1 MDAREDLAL
10 TRSLTA
16 LPGWAW
22 HARMGVRQGERS
34 ATVLEVYEGE
44 WLDTAYIELRLS
56 MSDGMTPLAHPD
68 YVALDFDC
76 GTTGGHLLNLLD
88 GPVDAMRVGGRWCVR
103 DESAT
108 AEAPTLARA
117 CAGLA
122 RERGYWRQA

>member
-16 LPGWAW
+16 LPGWEW
-22 HARMGVRQGERS
+22 HVRMGVREGS
-34 ATVLEVYEGE
+34 LPATVLEVCVGD
-44 WLDTAYIELRLS
+44 WLDTHYTELRLS
-56 MSDGMTPLAHPD
+56 RGEDGFSLAHPD

-88 GPVDAMRVGGRWCVR
+88 GPVDAMRVAGRWCVR
-103 DESAT
+103 DEHAT
-108 AEAPTLARA
+108 AEAATLARA